1 MKQFF
6 KNRWHLHAL
15 TLPGSYFFLWLMQR
29 NFLDLGD
36 IGAFFQS
43 FMAIFASAC
52 IAFVVE
58 WVQGA
63 FFGANRTQEEGK
75 ASNLD
80 ILVSIIASTIGVI
93 LFWAIK

>member
-6 KNRWHLHAL
+6 KNKWHLHTL
-15 TLPGSYFFLWLMQR
+15 TLPGSYFFLWLMQK

-36 IGAFFQS
+36 VGTFFQS
-43 FMAIFASAC
+43 FLAIFTSGA
-52 IAFVVE
+52 IAFAVE

-63 FFGANRTQEEGK
+63 FYGANKTEKERK

-93 LFWAIK
+93 